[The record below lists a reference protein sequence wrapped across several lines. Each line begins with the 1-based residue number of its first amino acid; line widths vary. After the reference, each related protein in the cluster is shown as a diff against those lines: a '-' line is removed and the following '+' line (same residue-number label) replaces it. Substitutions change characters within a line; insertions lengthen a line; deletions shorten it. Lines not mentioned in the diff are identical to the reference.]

1 MDALRCIFLTFCS
14 SLFIFFA
21 LVGGISAEGGKF
33 SPCSIFMQL
42 LQSLSIPRVKGE
54 TRTYS
59 ENVNDVYNYM
69 ITLGA

>member
-42 LQSLSIPRVKGE
+42 LQSLFPPKGE
-54 TRTYS
+54 RGN
-59 ENVNDVYNYM
+59 ED
-69 ITLGA
+69 ILRKCQ